1 MTLFLVAMGLV
12 AMGGV
17 AALATGRSAR
27 AAAVCGAGSAVAGCT
42 LALAPAFGALL
53 GAQSERLQLLWN
65 IPGGSFS
72 VALDPVSGF
81 FLVPTLLLSALAAL
95 YGTEY
100 LRAFRD
106 TKSLGGAWFCFN
118 LLVVSMAMVLVAR
131 NAVLFL
137 IAWETMALA
146 SFFLV
151 TFEHEQASVRGAGWT
166 YLIATHLGTAF
177 LLAMFTLLGG
187 AAGSLDFDDFARAV
201 ATTPGL
207 AGPLFLLAVIGFGT
221 KAGFVPLHVWLPE
234 AHPAAPSHVSAVMS
248 GVMIKTGIYALVRTL
263 LFLGPPQAWWGW
275 LLIGIGVTSGVLGV
289 LFALAQHDLK
299 RLLAYHSVENI
310 GIITLGLGLGTLGVA
325 SGLPALAVLGF
336 GGGLL
341 HVINHALFKGL
352 LFLGA
357 GAVLHGT
364 GTREIDLLGGLQRR
378 MPWTGTT
385 FLIGAAAISG
395 LPPLNG
401 FVSEFLI
408 YLGAFLGAIDASG
421 ATGVVVSGLVA
432 IGALALIGGLAMACF
447 TKAYGIVFLGEPR
460 SDHAAH
466 AHEAGPI
473 MRWPMLILAAG
484 CVVVGFFPLAAMR
497 AMAPVLHVVARQP
510 EASVEA
516 ALANAATP
524 LWMIT
529 VVATIVL
536 GVALLVTFVRRRLL
550 AERAVEETGT
560 WDCGYARPTA
570 RMQYSASSYA
580 QPLTALFHLILR
592 TRVRLAAPDG
602 LFPRRAA
609 FQTETPDV
617 FGEVVFRPAFSGIAR
632 ALDRLRVLQRGRIQ
646 IYVLYIVLTLVALM
660 AWKLR

>member
-118 LLVVSMAMVLVAR
+118 LLVVSMAMVLVAAER
-131 NAVLFL
+131 RPVPGRLGD
-137 IAWETMALA
+137 
-146 SFFLV
+146 
-151 TFEHEQASVRGAGWT
+151 HGAG
-166 YLIATHLGTAF
+166 
-177 LLAMFTLLGG
+177 LLLPGDIRARAGERPRSRLDLPRRHAPRHRIPPGAVH
-187 AAGSLDFDDFARAV
+187 AAGRRR
-201 ATTPGL
+201 GL
-207 AGPLFLLAVIGFGT
+207 ARFRRLRTRGRNHSRAGRTCCFLLAVIGFGT

-248 GVMIKTGIYALVRTL
+248 GVMIKTGIYGLVRTL
-263 LFLGPPQAWWGW
+263 LLSRTAAGVVGMAAHRHRGDVGHSRRPVRAGPARPQA
-275 LLIGIGVTSGVLGV
+275 
-289 LFALAQHDLK
+289 AA
-299 RLLAYHSVENI
+299 
-310 GIITLGLGLGTLGVA
+310 
-325 SGLPALAVLGF
+325 GLPQRGEHRHHHPRAGARHARASPPGSPRWPSWDSA
-336 GGGLL
+336 GGLL

-357 GAVLHGT
+357 GAVLHAT

-432 IGALALIGGLAMACF
+432 IGGTGAHRRTGRGLFHQGVRHRLPGRAAKRPRGARARGG
-447 TKAYGIVFLGEPR
+447 
-460 SDHAAH
+460 SDHAMADADPCGGVRGRGASSH
-466 AHEAGPI
+466 LQRCA
-473 MRWPMLILAAG
+473 RWLQ
-484 CVVVGFFPLAAMR
+484 CFTSWR
-497 AMAPVLHVVARQP
+497 ANRRRR
-510 EASVEA
+510 STA
-516 ALANAATP
+516 ALATAAT
-524 LWMIT
+524 
-529 VVATIVL
+529 A
-536 GVALLVTFVRRRLL
+536 
-550 AERAVEETGT
+550 
-560 WDCGYARPTA
+560 
-570 RMQYSASSYA
+570 
-580 QPLTALFHLILR
+580 
-592 TRVRLAAPDG
+592 
-602 LFPRRAA
+602 
-609 FQTETPDV
+609 
-617 FGEVVFRPAFSGIAR
+617 
-632 ALDRLRVLQRGRIQ
+632 ALDDHGRWRRSSWALRSS
-646 IYVLYIVLTLVALM
+646 
-660 AWKLR
+660 

>member
-1 MTLFLVAMGLV
+1 
-12 AMGGV
+12 MGGV
-17 AALATGRSAR
+17 AALVAGRSAR
-27 AAAVCGAGSAVAGCT
+27 AATACGAGGAVAGCT
-42 LALAPAFGALL
+42 FALAPALLSIL
-53 GAQSERLQLLWN
+53 GAQTERLQVSWN
-65 IPGGSFS
+65 MPGGNFS
-72 VALDPVSGF
+72 VALDPVSAF

-100 LRAFRD
+100 LKAFRD

-118 LLVVSMAMVLVAR
+118 LLVVSMATVLVAR

-166 YLIATHLGTAF
+166 YLVATHLGTAF

-187 AAGSLDFDDFARAV
+187 AAGSLEFDDFGRAV

-221 KAGFVPLHVWLPE
+221 KAGIVPLHVWLPE

-310 GIITLGLGLGTLGVA
+310 GIITLGLGLGAVGVA
-325 SGLPALAVLGF
+325 SGIPTLAVLGF

-341 HVINHALFKGL
+341 HVLNHALFKGL

-357 GAVLHGT
+357 GAVLHGA

-401 FVSEFLI
+401 FASEFLI
-408 YLGAFLGAIDASG
+408 YLGAFLGATDASG
-421 ATGVVVSGLVA
+421 TTGAVVAGLVTIA
-432 IGALALIGGLAMACF
+432 ALALIGGLATACF

-466 AHEAGPI
+466 AHEAGPR

-484 CVVVGFFPLAAMR
+484 CVVVGLFPLAAMR

-510 EASVEA
+510 EAAVTA
-516 ALANAATP
+516 ALANAGNP

-536 GVALLVTFVRRRLL
+536 GAALFVTLARRRLL
-550 AERAVEETGT
+550 AKRAVEETGT
-560 WDCGYARPTA
+560 WDCGYAQSTT

-580 QPLTALFHLILR
+580 QPLTALFCLILR
-592 TRVRLAAPDG
+592 TRVRFAAPDG
-602 LFPRRAA
+602 LFPRRSA

-632 ALDRLRVLQRGRIQ
+632 ALDRLRVLQQGRIQ
-646 IYVLYIVLTLVALM
+646 IYVLYIVATLVALM